1 LIPPQPPVLSGAGRC
16 EARMDERESVT
27 HASLFHPEGAFSMA
41 RASGAEIAGF
51 RFRMAQEEDAA
62 RFEKG
67 RNMAIRTTVVGSYPK
82 PPDEGKPFT
91 LRKTL
96 HAIEKGEADEGD
108 LRGAQDDLVREVIAE
123 QEAAGIDVV
132 TDGLVRWD
140 DIVTPF
146 ARTFEGFA
154 IGGLLRWF
162 DNNVYYRRP
171 ICVGPVEWRRPA
183 SVDAFRFA
191 QSVARGP
198 VKAVIPGPVTFA
210 RLSVDEHYGD
220 HSRFTAAVAAALGR
234 EAAALQ
240 EAGAAFIQIDEPS
253 LLDAPE
259 DIELARRSLG
269 VVTNGLTGVETTLAT
284 YFGDAKRVGADI
296 FSLPVSRLGFDLV
309 SGAENMELVRSAPPD
324 VLFQAG
330 VVDARN
336 TKLED
341 LGDLARSIEQLAGI
355 VGPERLSISPSAG
368 LEFLPREKARLK
380 LRRLVEAV
388 EKVEV

>member
-1 LIPPQPPVLSGAGRC
+1 
-16 EARMDERESVT
+16 M
-27 HASLFHPEGAFSMA
+27 
-41 RASGAEIAGF
+41 
-51 RFRMAQEEDAA
+51 RFPYRMAHERDHAD
-62 RFEKG
+62 RSRKG

-82 PPDEGKPFT
+82 PPDEGRPFT

-96 HAIEKGEADEGD
+96 HALEKGEADEAD
-108 LRGAQDDLVREVIAE
+108 LRTAQDHLVREVIAE
-123 QEAAGIDVV
+123 QEEAGIELV
-132 TDGLVRWD
+132 TDGLVRWE

-146 ARTFEGFA
+146 ARTLDGFT

-220 HSRFTAAVAAALGR
+220 HSRFTMAVAEALGR

-240 EAGAAFIQIDEPS
+240 DAGARFIQIDEPS

-259 DIELARRSLG
+259 DLELARRSLG
-269 VVTNGLTGVETTLAT
+269 VITDGLTGLETTLAT
-284 YFGDAKRVGADI
+284 YFGDAKRLGAEI
-296 FSLPVSRLGFDLV
+296 FSLPVSRFGFDLV
-309 SGAENMELVRSAPPD
+309 SGADNLEIVRSAPPD
-324 VLFQAG
+324 TLFQAG
-330 VVDARN
+330 LVDARN

-341 LGDLARSIEQLAGI
+341 LGDLAQAIEELAGI
-355 VGPERLSISPSAG
+355 VGPQRLAVSPSAG

-380 LRRLVEAV
+380 LRRLGEAV